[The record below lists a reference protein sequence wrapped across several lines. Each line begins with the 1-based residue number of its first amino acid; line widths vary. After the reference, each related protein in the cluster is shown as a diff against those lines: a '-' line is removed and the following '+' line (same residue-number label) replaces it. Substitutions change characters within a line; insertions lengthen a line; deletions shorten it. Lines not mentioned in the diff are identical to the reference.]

1 MEESRIIPIR
11 PFPDRDRSPLSAR
24 PDMELNI
31 RKIIYLRSKIRIKTY
46 YWTQCIL
53 PNPNTISIIL
63 IRIFRP
69 YHIGLIGVRTR
80 ITKLIPYVIRQTSFT
95 SSQLMRKSEPYNI
108 QGITTYDLYRR
119 FRMQIILTKIF
130 HPWASHIKAH
140 HKSQTYND

>member
-1 MEESRIIPIR
+1 MIDNTPIPQFRWFTRNPYIHILSIRRTNDMEESRIINIR
-11 PFPDRDRSPLSAR
+11 PFPDRDRSTLSAR

-31 RKIIYLRSKIRIKTY
+31 RKIIYLRPKIRIKTY

-95 SSQLMRKSEPYNI
+95 SSQLMRKE
-108 QGITTYDLYRR
+108 
-119 FRMQIILTKIF
+119 
-130 HPWASHIKAH
+130 
-140 HKSQTYND
+140 